1 MKGRE
6 AGEHQI
12 WLPSQLQCKAIEAGV
27 KKHYFMN
34 RYNITRKV
42 NTVISSSPSCSSW

>member
-12 WLPSQLQCKAIEAGV
+12 RLPNQLQRKAIEARV
-27 KKHYFMN
+27 EKLYFMN
-34 RYNITRKV
+34 RYNITREV

>member
-12 WLPSQLQCKAIEAGV
+12 RLPNQLQRKAIEARV
-27 KKHYFMN
+27 KKLYFMN
-34 RYNITRKV
+34 RYNITCEV